1 MDYEVEFFVDAMDEY
16 KKAYKDRADDPD
28 GFIGDDSPT
37 WIALNRA
44 RTALHDSFRRAVLA
58 VLGK

>member
-44 RTALHDSFRRAVLA
+44 RTALRDTFRRAVLA